1 VNGSEAVATL
11 TARWSLMAAPCAV
24 AGNRRR
30 ILQQLRQWHYD
41 VSEECADTVLL
52 LSSELLTNGIQHSND
67 DLLTVAMCG
76 REDEV
81 FIAVLDGS
89 PEHPQLQHVGARA
102 EGGRGLELVEA
113 LAHSWGTQATPGG
126 KAVWMTLKIRRLPA
140 PATESG
146 SSAQSRIDL
155 LAKIRDLAPRVRV
168 RTLSLVG

>member
-1 VNGSEAVATL
+1 MNGAEAAASL
-11 TARWSLMAAPCAV
+11 TARWSLMAAPSTV

-41 VSEECADTVLL
+41 VSEECADIVLL

-67 DLLTVAMCG
+67 DLLTVVMRGC
-76 REDEV
+76 EDEV
-81 FIAVLDGS
+81 FFAVIDGS
-89 PEHPQLQHVGARA
+89 SKQPRLQQVGPRA
-102 EGGRGLELVEA
+102 EGGRGLALVEA

-126 KAVWMTLKIRRLPA
+126 KAVWMILKIRRLSM

-146 SSAQSRIDL
+146 SGAQVRTDL

-168 RTLSLVG
+168 RTLALVG